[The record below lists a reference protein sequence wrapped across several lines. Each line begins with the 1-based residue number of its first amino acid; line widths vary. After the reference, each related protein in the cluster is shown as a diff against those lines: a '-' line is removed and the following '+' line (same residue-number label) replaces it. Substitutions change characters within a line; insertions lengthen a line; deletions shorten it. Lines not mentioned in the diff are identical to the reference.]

1 MSSIDLL
8 DTDELPPAS
17 VESKGERQTAAE
29 PLKAMPGAG
38 DRRGAWGSADALG
51 SALGCSPLSRRR
63 ESLQSGALGVTIRR
77 LVNNYAAPHMPFS
90 FTLPC
95 RTNTDSRKS

>member
-38 DRRGAWGSADALG
+38 DRCGA
-51 SALGCSPLSRRR
+51 
-63 ESLQSGALGVTIRR
+63 GVSKKKLDPMGRIDR
-77 LVNNYAAPHMPFS
+77 
-90 FTLPC
+90 
-95 RTNTDSRKS
+95 